1 MSKILFISTRYP
13 FPIFGGDKLRA
24 FGILK
29 FLSRKNQVD
38 LVCLGKRNEMQKN
51 LAFCKNIKVFYL
63 RVKKKLKDLFVNWS
77 MKQLFMSP
85 NQDIITQYEYC

>member
-13 FPIFGGDKLRA
+13 FPIFGGDKLRS

-51 LAFCKNIKVFYL
+51 LPSAE
-63 RVKKKLKDLFVNWS
+63 
-77 MKQLFMSP
+77 
-85 NQDIITQYEYC
+85 T